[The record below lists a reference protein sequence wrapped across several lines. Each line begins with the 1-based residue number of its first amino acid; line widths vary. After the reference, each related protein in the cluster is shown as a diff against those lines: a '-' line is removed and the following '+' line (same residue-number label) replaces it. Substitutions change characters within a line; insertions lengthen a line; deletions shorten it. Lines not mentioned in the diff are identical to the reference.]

1 LFHDT
6 GFLIDYQDHEEQSI
20 KMARE
25 ILPLYKYT
33 EEQIQIIARLIYATK
48 LPPNPQNKLEEI
60 MCDADLDYLGRKEFV
75 VVSQD
80 LYKELF
86 ERGVI
91 RSVEEWNKMQV
102 RFIENHQYFT
112 KTARNLRRVNKLKQ
126 LEAIRNWVEKNEQEK
141 S

>member
-1 LFHDT
+1 
-6 GFLIDYQDHEEQSI
+6 
-20 KMARE
+20 
-25 ILPLYKYT
+25 
-33 EEQIQIIARLIYATK
+33 
-48 LPPNPQNKLEEI
+48 
-60 MCDADLDYLGRKEFV
+60 
-75 VVSQD
+75 